1 MQHIKTVILKHL
13 MEHSLKQS
21 SKKLTEEEQDIQTH
35 SKEVMGT
42 IIQSTAEDIDTKLAS
57 IIRQI
62 ISKVRNYRH

>member
-1 MQHIKTVILKHL
+1 

-21 SKKLTEEEQDIQTH
+21 SKKLTKEEQDIQTH